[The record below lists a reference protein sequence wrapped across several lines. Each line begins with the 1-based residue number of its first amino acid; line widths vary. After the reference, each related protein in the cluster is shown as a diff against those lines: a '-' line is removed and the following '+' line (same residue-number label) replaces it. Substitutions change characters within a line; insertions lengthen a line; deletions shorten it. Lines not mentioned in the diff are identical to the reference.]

1 MGKALMIGLLLG
13 GLLLA
18 GCTTPVSPARQVWCD
33 HNQAR
38 RPSALVV
45 AAMSR
50 PELDEVN
57 AYNGKGRQM
66 VRVEAVMIQEFLDAL
81 GIKAPVVVAGLSG
94 GILRAL
100 SRHRYKVREMVAS
113 PICGALAAAY
123 LTLPVVHYIR
133 AGLPVPSPDDDT
145 TTLAAAFL
153 IGVSAMWIS
162 DIVFE
167 VVVRRFKPEKEE

>member
-1 MGKALMIGLLLG
+1 MI
-13 GLLLA
+13 
-18 GCTTPVSPARQVWCD
+18 
-33 HNQAR
+33 H
-38 RPSALVV
+38 
-45 AAMSR
+45 
-50 PELDEVN
+50 
-57 AYNGKGRQM
+57 
-66 VRVEAVMIQEFLDAL
+66 EFLDAL

-123 LTLPVVHYIR
+123 LTLPVVQYFR
-133 AGLPVPSPDDDT
+133 VTGLPLADDDT

-167 VVVRRFKPEKEE
+167 VVVRRFKPGAEDG

>member
-1 MGKALMIGLLLG
+1 M
-13 GLLLA
+13 
-18 GCTTPVSPARQVWCD
+18 
-33 HNQAR
+33 
-38 RPSALVV
+38 
-45 AAMSR
+45 
-50 PELDEVN
+50 
-57 AYNGKGRQM
+57 
-66 VRVEAVMIQEFLDAL
+66 QEFLDTL

-123 LTLPVVHYIR
+123 LTLPVAHYFR
-133 AGLPVPSPDDDT
+133 ATGLPVPDDDT

-167 VVVRRFKPEKEE
+167 VMVRRFKPGREE